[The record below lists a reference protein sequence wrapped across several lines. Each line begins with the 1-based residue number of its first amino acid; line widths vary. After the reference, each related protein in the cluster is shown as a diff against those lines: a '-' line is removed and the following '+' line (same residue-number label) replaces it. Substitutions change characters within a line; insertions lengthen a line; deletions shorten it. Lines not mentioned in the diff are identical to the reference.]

1 MKLRLEIRSRYD
13 LADRLWGQGK
23 ANFNT
28 LCEEF
33 PIINGEDKLREYL
46 DTYISD
52 IYDDGCDDVEM
63 NDFLW
68 FDFDT
73 IENDRKEQY

>member
-1 MKLRLEIRSRYD
+1 MKLVIEINSRYE
-13 LADRLWGQGK
+13 LSKRLWGQGK

-33 PIINGEDKLREYL
+33 PITNGKDSLMDYLETTINE
-46 DTYISD
+46 T
-52 IYDDGCDDVEM
+52 CDDVEM

-68 FDFDT
+68 FEFDT

>member
-1 MKLRLEIRSRYD
+1 MQLRVEIRSRYD
-13 LADRLWGQGK
+13 LAKRLWGQGK
-23 ANFNT
+23 ANFLS

-33 PIINGEDKLREYL
+33 PITNGQDNLMDYL
-46 DTYISD
+46 ETTIDET
-52 IYDDGCDDVEM
+52 CEDVEM

-68 FDFDT
+68 FEFDT

>member
-1 MKLRLEIRSRYD
+1 MKLRVEIKSRYN

-23 ANFNT
+23 ANFNS
-28 LCEEF
+28 LCEDY
-33 PIINGEDKLREYL
+33 PIINGQDNLMDYL
-46 DTYISD
+46 EMMIDEMF
-52 IYDDGCDDVEM
+52 DGVCDDVDM

>member
-1 MKLRLEIRSRYD
+1 MQLRVEIRSRYD
-13 LADRLWGQGK
+13 LAKRLWGQGK
-23 ANFNT
+23 RNFED

-33 PIINGEDKLREYL
+33 PITNGQDNLRDYL
-46 DTYISD
+46 ETTI
-52 IYDDGCDDVEM
+52 DDSCEDVEM

-68 FDFDT
+68 FEFDT